1 MKLWHG
7 SALVALS
14 LLVFAG
20 RATAEDA
27 AVAPPVADLAAPP
40 ALPASD
46 AIPSAQ
52 EPATIDNPLAPA
64 IRARLAESSPAGLTE
79 YETQERAALTAFYE
93 ARRGNPLWVT
103 ENGLNDRANAAIAEI
118 GRADDWGLNAADF
131 QLPRISG
138 NASPAA
144 LADAEVTLTLAML
157 KYGRFARGGRIMDPT
172 TQLSSYLD
180 RKPQLLEPK
189 SILDFYRDGGG
200 SGLLLKGLH
209 PKHPQFELLR
219 QKYLAL
225 RGQAKPAA
233 TAKPERSARA
243 SSARLNGDARRVLAN
258 MEEWRWMPANMGDLY
273 VWNNIPEYTLRVVK
287 NDDIIHAERI
297 VAGLVSKQTP
307 IFSRPMRKIVFRPKW
322 RVPESIM
329 VRELWPSMLK
339 GGGLM
344 YQFGLQL
351 ETKDGQPL
359 DWRKM
364 DWAKEDIRNYNVIQP
379 PGPKNLLGVVKFLV
393 PQPAHDLHARHAGQV
408 HVRGDSA
415 DVQPRLHARAQSGEP
430 RQAATGRG
438 QGLGRCLHRR
448 AGEERPAEQRDCD
461 RAQDPGSHHLFHG
474 VRCGRRHP
482 AYLPRRLWARSENLA
497 GARRQVEPDR
507 GRSQSSRSRRSK
519 LGRAHECPR
528 CRR

>member
-1 MKLWHG
+1 MKLWHS

-64 IRARLAESSPAGLTE
+64 IRARLAEFAPAGLTE

-118 GRADDWGLNAADF
+118 SRADDWGLNAADF

-189 SILDFYRDGGG
+189 SILEFIATAEDPGNY
-200 SGLLLKGLH
+200 LKGLH

-287 NDDIIHAERI
+287 NDEIIHAERI

-379 PGPKNLLGVVKFLV
+379 PGPKNLLGVVKFLF
-393 PQPAHDLHARHAGQV
+393 PSQHTTYMHDTP
-408 HVRGDSA
+408 DKYMF
-415 DVQPRLHARAQSGEP
+415 
-430 RQAATGRG
+430 AAT
-438 QGLGRCLHRR
+438 
-448 AGEERPAEQRDCD
+448 
-461 RAQDPGSHHLFHG
+461 
-474 VRCGRRHP
+474 
-482 AYLPRRLWARSENLA
+482 
-497 GARRQVEPDR
+497 
-507 GRSQSSRSRRSK
+507 
-519 LGRAHECPR
+519 
-528 CRR
+528 